1 MILNFGFGFDVV
13 NVGNKLQISI
23 SKGVKTGDRLKREG
37 DQELIQNSKGDD
49 NITFHPNYD
58 YIIKSNTNYFLLGG
72 GIKIRY
78 EWDGTSKFQDEHK
91 KTYMALL
98 RESQAGLSIPF
109 DESKYKEGAGFMEH
123 EVFHAN
129 RAKKWLPSPLQYEP
143 YCTTAEIQ
151 ALVDDTILVCPMQH
165 DLGWT
170 FEFIDIE
177 KEETIESNK
186 QGEEM
191 YILFGCSCSVG
202 STQISQ
208 FHVKKQTSAQLQI
221 KNTSDSLGSLIR
233 IYK

>member
-1 MILNFGFGFDVV
+1 MIFGFGFDVI

-23 SKGVKTGDRLKREG
+23 SKDVKAGDRIKRESE
-37 DQELIQNSKGDD
+37 QEFIQNSNGDD
-49 NITFHPNYD
+49 NVTFHPNYD

-78 EWDGTSKFQDEHK
+78 EWDDTSKFKDEYK
-91 KTYMALL
+91 ETYMNLL
-98 RESQAGLSIPF
+98 KESQSELSIPF
-109 DESKYKEGAGFMEH
+109 DETKYNHGAGFMEH

-143 YCTTAEIQ
+143 YCTTAEVQ

-165 DLGWT
+165 DPGWK

-177 KEETIESNK
+177 KEETVESIK

-191 YILFGCSCSVG
+191 YILFGCSCSIG

-208 FHVKKQTSAQLQI
+208 FDVKKQTSTQLQI
-221 KNTSDSLGSLIR
+221 KNTSDGLGSLIR
-233 IYK
+233 VYK